1 MGCVVCMDDSDDLV
15 ERLLVLAG
23 GLMEDASAVAVL
35 CEDRPLDQRV
45 AVVRQA
51 ALDVGALVQAM
62 GVIQR
67 GG

>member
-1 MGCVVCMDDSDDLV
+1 MEDTDDLV

-35 CEDRPLDQRV
+35 REDRSLDQRV
-45 AVVRQA
+45 AAVRQA
-51 ALDVGALVQAM
+51 AQDVVALVQTMA
-62 GVIQR
+62 VIQR